1 MSKNVIFPYVTF
13 NKFVEEPLIK
23 KLSLFYD
30 KILISESRFSIINE
44 ASQKKLK
51 EEHRELY
58 YEKAIWDFLLGND
71 VVKTYPSFKDDI
83 HTSDEEKELKTF
95 LMSTVRNHH
104 ESTKNDKLNKEQI
117 AIQSLN
123 NFYLSHDII
132 ARIDAL
138 KFRKTDELSEYFP
151 SLRNFN
157 TFKSDSKKSQV
168 IQFILNDIPEPDLST
183 PWEKIME
190 YRSDDDVKNKYLALI
205 NWVNKVSNTNLT
217 LSEIKD
223 EYDYLHSEYITQFKL
238 HKMKYNNSKLEIILN
253 STLNF
258 ISNISTGNYVTSIKD
273 LFHFNLKNANLLK
286 EESKLPGKEIAYIV
300 NTKRTF
306 NK

>member
-1 MSKNVIFPYVTF
+1 
-13 NKFVEEPLIK
+13 
-23 KLSLFYD
+23 
-30 KILISESRFSIINE
+30 
-44 ASQKKLK
+44 
-51 EEHRELY
+51 
-58 YEKAIWDFLLGND
+58 
-71 VVKTYPSFKDDI
+71 
-83 HTSDEEKELKTF
+83 EEKELKTF